1 MGWEFR
7 APELIVTGTGT
18 FGRAGVLAAARGRRA
33 LIVSDPV
40 MERLG
45 RVASV
50 VDLLGEAGVEAVAFT
65 GVLGEPTD
73 EMVEEGLELL
83 RGEGCDMVISLG
95 GGSPIDTAKAIGL
108 LATNGGRITEY
119 MGQDK
124 VRLAALPHI
133 AIPTTGGTGS
143 EVTKFTIIT
152 DHASDVKMLIGS
164 PHLIPTVAIVDSEL
178 TLSAPPRV
186 TADTGVDALTHAI
199 EAYISRK
206 AQPMTDVLAL
216 SAIRLIAGNLRQA
229 WANGQDLAAREG
241 VMLGSMQA
249 GLAFTNASVALV
261 HGMSRPIGALFHVPH
276 GLSNAMLLPTVMT
289 YTWPAC
295 PQKFK
300 EIAAAMGEPVEGLTP
315 TASARVAVEAVRQLC
330 LDLQVPTVT
339 GFGIEA
345 ERFMAAA
352 PKMAEDALISGSPAN
367 NPRTPS
373 REEIIQ
379 LYRAVAGLSA

>member
-1 MGWEFR
+1 MVWEFR
-7 APELIVTGTGT
+7 APEVIVSGTGT
-18 FGRAGVLAAARGRRA
+18 FRGAGVLAAARGGRA

-40 MERLG
+40 MERMG
-45 RVASV
+45 RVAQLSQMLQ
-50 VDLLGEAGVEAVAFT
+50 DAGVGAVSFT
-65 GVLGEPTD
+65 GVPGEPTD
-73 EMVEEGLELL
+73 AMVAAGVALAQ
-83 RGEGCDMVISLG
+83 REGCDLLVSLG
-95 GGSPIDTAKAIGL
+95 GGSPMDTAKAIAM

-124 VRLAALPHI
+124 VRLAALPHL

-164 PHLIPTVAIVDSEL
+164 PHLIPTVAIVDPEL

-229 WANGQDLAAREG
+229 WANGQDLAAREA
-241 VMLGSMQA
+241 VMMGAMQA

-276 GLSNAMLLPTVMT
+276 GLSNAMLLPTVMA

-300 EIAAAMGEPVEGLTP
+300 AIAAAMGEPVDGLTP
-315 TASARVAVEAVRQLC
+315 TAAAKVAVDAVRQLC
-330 LDLQVPTVT
+330 QDLQIPTIAS
-339 GFGIEA
+339 FGIPA
-345 ERFMAAA
+345 EQFMAVA

-367 NPRTPS
+367 NPRTPN
-373 REEIIQ
+373 REEITE
-379 LYRAVAGLSA
+379 LYRAVLAM